1 MVHCVGA
8 VVDLVAV
15 AAAAS
20 ASAYLTTTIM
30 DHLN

>member
-20 ASAYLTTTIM
+20 AYITTIM